1 VKVLGE
7 LRFAFF
13 LGCIMPNRYPGLEAS
28 VRRVFEK
35 LGIELVDMKGASC
48 CPAPGVVR
56 SFKFDT
62 WVALGARNLS
72 IAEEMGLDIVTGCSG
87 CYGTLRDIWYEHREK
102 KEIRDKV
109 DYYLSQIGKSFKGKI
124 KVKHVLEVLHFDVG
138 VEKLKEFIKK
148 PLSNIKA
155 AVHYGCH
162 ILKPSDKRPWKEGT
176 EKPRFFDE
184 LVEVTGAKS
193 IDWKDKFMC
202 CGAGGGVRS
211 GALDVALHMT
221 KEKIENAYA
230 SGADCIVNA
239 CSFCHL
245 QFDTGQIEINKSY
258 GTSFNM
264 PIIYYTQL
272 LGLAMGLSPEE
283 LGLHQNNVSVEPLLR
298 KLGVN

>member
-1 VKVLGE
+1 MGE

-193 IDWKDKFMC
+193 INWKDKFMC

-230 SGADCIVNA
+230 SGADCIV
-239 CSFCHL
+239 
-245 QFDTGQIEINKSY
+245 
-258 GTSFNM
+258 
-264 PIIYYTQL
+264 
-272 LGLAMGLSPEE
+272 
-283 LGLHQNNVSVEPLLR
+283 
-298 KLGVN
+298 